1 MRCACM
7 FWCVRSCSSCLAD
20 ILRSW
25 GNMQDT
31 EVETVMKRAGVGLLE
46 AAEAMEK
53 CSFQPRKALQMLDW
67 QKRARE
73 QAEKAEKK
81 ARDQVEADADEAG
94 SGKQDDAGSGKLKN
108 RGEPESKKKVGEED
122 APDAADASASAS
134 AAAAGVERR
143 PESAFPSR
151 HSLASKEEEKEE
163 VVEAKSKKK
172 GKRGDTFGFEDL
184 DQPSSKGSLGGA
196 GPTNT
201 GGLPERSPNQTPYGD
216 FGGRKVFIGGTA
228 DKDEAELR
236 AHFSQ
241 AFGMPHPPH
250 THSLPPLS
258 HALPLP
264 PAPASSAQE
273 QPCCYLGQLL
283 PSPLPTHP
291 PTPCAVRVYARLC
304 G

>member
-1 MRCACM
+1 
-7 FWCVRSCSSCLAD
+7 
-20 ILRSW
+20 
-25 GNMQDT
+25 
-31 EVETVMKRAGVGLLE
+31 MKRAGVGLLE

-53 CSFQPRKALQMLDW
+53 CSFQPRKALQMLDS

-81 ARDQVEADADEAG
+81 ARDQVEADADDSG
-94 SGKQDDAGSGKLKN
+94 SGKQDEAASGKLKN
-108 RGEPESKKKVGEED
+108 RGEPESKKKAGEED
-122 APDAADASASAS
+122 AADAADALASAA

-184 DQPSSKGSLGGA
+184 DQPSSQLGKGSLGGA
-196 GPTNT
+196 GPTNI

-241 AFGMPHPPH
+241 TFGMPHPGH
-250 THSLPPLS
+250 TPSASPLTRTPS
-258 HALPLP
+258 A
-264 PAPASSAQE
+264 PAPSF
-273 QPCCYLGQLL
+273 
-283 PSPLPTHP
+283 
-291 PTPCAVRVYARLC
+291 
-304 G
+304 